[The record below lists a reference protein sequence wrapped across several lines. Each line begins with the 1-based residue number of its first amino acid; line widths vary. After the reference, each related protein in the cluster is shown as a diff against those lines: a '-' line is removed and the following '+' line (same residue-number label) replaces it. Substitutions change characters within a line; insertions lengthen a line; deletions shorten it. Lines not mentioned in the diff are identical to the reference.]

1 MRRYTRTD
9 LARESFK
16 DVSGRLEGIEQ
27 STHKSG
33 VYEIHRLRIRSADA
47 AERLGKPI
55 GNYVTVECGRIHL
68 LGEEEFTLLSRI
80 LAGELRGM
88 SERLCGR
95 RVNADVKVLTVGLG
109 NAELTAD
116 ALGPDTVSKLTV
128 TAHLREHE
136 SRLFHKLGCCSLSAF
151 APGVLGKTGIEA
163 FALLLGAV
171 RAVRPDLVIVV
182 DALAARS
189 CDRLASTVQIS
200 DAGLVP
206 GSGVGNCRT
215 AISSHTLGVPVI
227 ALGIPTV
234 VESSTLVYDAL
245 ERAGITDISDSLRK
259 VLENG
264 RSFFVSPK
272 ESDVIEERISSLL
285 ARAVDLAFVGD
296 FNF

>member
-27 STHKSG
+27 SSHKSG
-33 VYEIHRLRIRSADA
+33 FYEIHRLRIRSADA
-47 AERLGKPI
+47 AEKLGKPI

-68 LGEEEFTLLSRI
+68 LGEDQFALLSRI

-95 RVNADVKVLTVGLG
+95 RVNADLKVLAVGLG

-136 SRLFHKLGCCSLSAF
+136 SRLFHGLGCCSLSAF

-171 RAVRPDLVIVV
+171 RAVRPDLVIVI

-245 ERAGITDISDSLRK
+245 ERAGIADIGDSLRN